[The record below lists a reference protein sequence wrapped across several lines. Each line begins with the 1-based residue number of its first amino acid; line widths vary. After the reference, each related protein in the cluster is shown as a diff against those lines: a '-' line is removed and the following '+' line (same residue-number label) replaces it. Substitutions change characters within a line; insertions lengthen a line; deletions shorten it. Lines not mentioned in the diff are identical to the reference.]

1 MHLNTLE
8 FTNVCIYTTNLKKKK
23 KKKGQELGGEEEP
36 GKKRHLHNI

>member
-23 KKKGQELGGEEEP
+23 KKKDGTVSQ
-36 GKKRHLHNI
+36 I